1 MTVPI
6 SMALAVVV
14 SFAAALFVTPKFI
27 RFLEA
32 AGISG
37 RDIQKRQKPTIAE
50 MGGPAVLTGF
60 LAGIFF
66 YIWAKVFLYGEVQ
79 NLVELFAGITTI
91 LIITII
97 GMFDDLSSLTRS
109 AGRIDNFGNLR
120 LSDKSQGTFGNL
132 KRIGLKQWQK
142 PLLTLP
148 AAIPLM
154 AIMAGD
160 TSLTVPFLGQMNIG
174 ILYPLIIVP
183 IAIVG
188 ASNATNMLAGMNGL
202 ESGLGAVLLAT
213 LGAYA
218 YLHNSVAAAM
228 IAFTFAAAL
237 LAFLKFNWYPAKIM
251 PADSLTYS
259 IGAVVAVV
267 AIIGNMEK
275 FALYVFALWFVEFI
289 LKARSRFK
297 AESFGVLQP
306 DGRLKAP
313 YPKIYS
319 LTHAVMK
326 MRPMKEWQVVA
337 VLIGLQILV
346 GLAVFAVIP

>member
-1 MTVPI
+1 MPI
-6 SMALAVVV
+6 SISIMLAVMV
-14 SFAAALFVTPKFI
+14 SFAAALFITPKFI

-37 RDIQKRQKPTIAE
+37 KDIQKRKKPTIAE

-66 YIWAKVFLYGEVQ
+66 FIWAKVFLYGEVQ

-97 GMFDDLSSLTRS
+97 GMFDDLSSLTRK
-109 AGRIDNFGNLR
+109 GKTDN
-120 LSDKSQGTFGNL
+120 FGNL

-160 TSLTVPFLGQMNIG
+160 TSLTAPLLGTINIG
-174 ILYPLIIVP
+174 NFYPLLIVP

-188 ASNATNMLAGMNGL
+188 ASNAVNMLAGMNGL
-202 ESGLGAVLLAT
+202 EAGLGAVLLGT
-213 LGAYA
+213 LGLYG
-218 YLHNSVAAAM
+218 YLHGSTAAAM

-237 LAFLKFNWYPAKIM
+237 IGFFWFNKYPAKIM
-251 PADSLTYS
+251 PGDSMTYA
-259 IGAVVAVV
+259 IGAAVAVV
-267 AIIGNMEK
+267 AIVGRMEK
-275 FALYVFALWFVEFI
+275 FALYVFALWFIELA
-289 LKARSRFK
+289 LKLRSK
-297 AESFGVLQP
+297 IETGKTAESFGVLQP
-306 DGRLKAP
+306 DGTLKAP
-313 YPKIYS
+313 YPKTYS

-326 MRPMKEWQVVA
+326 MGRFSERQVVA
-337 VLIGLQILV
+337 ILVLLQIFIGTGALLLIG
-346 GLAVFAVIP
+346 

>member
-1 MTVPI
+1 MPVSI
-6 SMALAVVV
+6 SMALAVIA

-37 RDIQKRQKPTIAE
+37 RDIQKREKPVIAE

-66 YIWAKVFLYGEVQ
+66 FIWAKVFLYGEVQ

-109 AGRIDNFGNLR
+109 AGKID
-120 LSDKSQGTFGNL
+120 KFGNL

-160 TSLTVPFLGQMNIG
+160 ASITVPLLGQLNVG
-174 ILYPLIIVP
+174 ILYPLLIVP

-202 ESGLGAVLLAT
+202 EAGLGAVLLGT
-213 LGAYA
+213 LGLYG
-218 YLHNSVAAAM
+218 YLHGSIAATM

-237 LAFLKFNWYPAKIM
+237 LGFLRYNKYPAKIM
-251 PADSLTYS
+251 PGDSMTYA
-259 IGAVVAVV
+259 IGSAVAVVAV
-267 AIIGNMEK
+267 IGNMEK
-275 FALYVFALWFVEFI
+275 FALYIFALWFVELA
-289 LKARSRFK
+289 LKFRSRIDLGHT
-297 AESFGVLQP
+297 AESFGALQP
-306 DGRLKAP
+306 DGTLKAP

-326 MRPMKEWQVVA
+326 LRPLTEKQA
-337 VLIGLQILV
+337 VMTLIGLQAII
-346 GLAVFAVIP
+346 GLAVLMIIG

>member
-1 MTVPI
+1 
-6 SMALAVVV
+6 MALAVIV
-14 SFAAALFVTPKFI
+14 SFAAALFITPKFI

-32 AGISG
+32 AGITG
-37 RDIQKRQKPTIAE
+37 KDIQKRERPTIAE

-66 YIWAKVFLYGEVQ
+66 YIWVKVFLYGEVQ

-109 AGRIDNFGNLR
+109 AGRIDKFGNM
-120 LSDKSQGTFGNL
+120 

-160 TSLTVPFLGQMNIG
+160 TSIAVPLLGSINVG
-174 ILYPLIIVP
+174 ILYPLLIVP

-188 ASNATNMLAGMNGL
+188 ASNATNILAGMNGL
-202 ESGLGAVLLAT
+202 EAGLGIVLLST

-218 YLHNSVAAAM
+218 YLHESVAAAM
-228 IAFTFAAAL
+228 IAFTFATAL
-237 LAFLKFNWYPAKIM
+237 LAFLLYNKYPARIM
-251 PADSLTYS
+251 PGDSMTYA
-259 IGAVVAVV
+259 IGSVVAVV

-275 FALYVFALWFVEFI
+275 FALYVFILWFVELA
-289 LKARSRFK
+289 LKIRSRIELGHT

-306 DGRLKAP
+306 NGTLKAP

-326 MRPMKEWQVVA
+326 IRPMKEWQVVMA
-337 VLIGLQILV
+337 LV
-346 GLAVFAVIP
+346 GLQVLISMTVFLLIG

>member
-1 MTVPI
+1 MPVSI
-6 SMALAVVV
+6 SMALAVIV
-14 SFAAALFVTPKFI
+14 SFAAALFITPKFI

-37 RDIQKRQKPTIAE
+37 KDIQKKEKPVIAE
-50 MGGPAVLTGF
+50 MGGPAALTGF

-66 YIWAKVFLYGEVQ
+66 FIWVKVFLYGEVQ

-97 GMFDDLSSLTRS
+97 GMFDDLSSLTRK
-109 AGRIDNFGNLR
+109 GKVDN
-120 LSDKSQGTFGNL
+120 FGNL

-160 TSLTVPFLGQMNIG
+160 TSLTVPLLGQMNVG
-174 ILYPLIIVP
+174 ILYPLLIVP

-202 ESGLGAVLLAT
+202 EAGLGAVLLAT
-213 LGAYA
+213 MGSYA
-218 YLHNSVAAAM
+218 YLHNSIAAAM

-237 LAFLKFNWYPAKIM
+237 LAFLLYNKYPAKIM
-251 PADSLTYS
+251 PGDSMTYA
-259 IGAVVAVV
+259 IGAVVAAV
-267 AIIGNMEK
+267 AVIGNMEK
-275 FALYVFALWFVEFI
+275 FALYVFVLWFAELA
-289 LKARSRFK
+289 LKIRSRIDLGHT
-297 AESFGVLQP
+297 AESFGALRP
-306 DGRLKAP
+306 DGTLKAP

-326 MRPMKEWQVVA
+326 LRPFTEKQVVA
-337 VLIGLQILV
+337 ILIGVQAAIGV
-346 GLAVFAVIP
+346 IVFLLIP

>member
-1 MTVPI
+1 MSVSI
-6 SMALAVVV
+6 SMALAVLV
-14 SFAAALFVTPKFI
+14 SFAAALFITPKFI

-37 RDIQKRQKPTIAE
+37 KDIQKKDKPVIAE

-66 YIWAKVFLYGEVQ
+66 FIWMKVFLYGEVE
-79 NLVELFAGITTI
+79 NLIELFAGITTI

-109 AGRIDNFGNLR
+109 AGKT
-120 LSDKSQGTFGNL
+120 DKFGNL

-160 TSLTVPFLGQMNIG
+160 TSITVPLLGPLNVG
-174 ILYPLIIVP
+174 ILYPLLIVP

-202 ESGLGAVLLAT
+202 EAGLGFVLLST
-213 LGAYA
+213 LGSYA
-218 YLHNSVAAAM
+218 YLHNNVAAAM

-237 LAFLKFNWYPAKIM
+237 LAFLCYNKYPAKIM
-251 PADSLTYS
+251 PGDSTTYA
-259 IGAVVAVV
+259 IGSVVAVAAV
-267 AIIGNMEK
+267 VGNMEK
-275 FALYVFALWFVEFI
+275 FALYIFVLWFVELA
-289 LKARSRFK
+289 LKFRSRIGLEHT
-297 AESFGVLQP
+297 AESFGILQP
-306 DGRLKAP
+306 DGTLKAP

-326 MRPMKEWQVVA
+326 LRPMKEWQVVA
-337 VLIGLQILV
+337 VLIAMQAAIGALAFLLV
-346 GLAVFAVIP
+346 P

>member
-1 MTVPI
+1 MPVSI
-6 SMALAVVV
+6 SMALAVIV
-14 SFAAALFVTPKFI
+14 SFAAALFITPKFI

-32 AGISG
+32 AGITG
-37 RDIQKRQKPTIAE
+37 KDIQKREKPTIAE

-66 YIWAKVFLYGEVQ
+66 FIWAKVFLYKEVFLYGEDKI
-79 NLVELFAGITTI
+79 LVELFAGITTI

-97 GMFDDLSSLTRS
+97 GMFDDLSGLAR
-109 AGRIDNFGNLR
+109 RDKIDN
-120 LSDKSQGTFGNL
+120 FGNL

-160 TSLTVPFLGQMNIG
+160 TSLTVPLLGQMNVG
-174 ILYPLIIVP
+174 IFYPLLIVP

-218 YLHNSVAAAM
+218 YLHNEIAAAM

-237 LAFLKFNWYPAKIM
+237 LGFLWFNKYPARIM
-251 PADSLTYS
+251 PGDSVPYA

-289 LKARSRFK
+289 LKLRSGFK

-306 DGRLKAP
+306 DGTLKAP

-326 MRPMKEWQVVA
+326 LRPMKEWKVVA
-337 VLIGLQILV
+337 ILIGVQAAI
-346 GLAVFAVIP
+346 GMIVFLLIP

>member
-1 MTVPI
+1 ML
-6 SMALAVVV
+6 LAVLV

-32 AGISG
+32 AGITG
-37 RDIQKRQKPTIAE
+37 KDIQKKEKPIIAE

-66 YIWAKVFLYGEVQ
+66 FIWMKVFLYGEVE
-79 NLVELFAGITTI
+79 NLIELFAGITTI

-97 GMFDDLSSLTRS
+97 GMFDDLSGLTRKGK
-109 AGRIDNFGNLR
+109 A
-120 LSDKSQGTFGNL
+120 DKFGNL

-160 TSLTVPFLGQMNIG
+160 TSITVPLLGPLNVG
-174 ILYPLIIVP
+174 ILYPLLIVP

-202 ESGLGAVLLAT
+202 EAGLGFVLLST
-213 LGAYA
+213 LGTYA
-218 YLHNSVAAAM
+218 YLHENLAAAM

-237 LAFLKFNWYPAKIM
+237 LAFLWYNKYPAKIM
-251 PADSLTYS
+251 PGDSTTYA
-259 IGAVVAVV
+259 IGSAVAVVAV
-267 AIIGNMEK
+267 IGNMEK
-275 FALYVFALWFVEFI
+275 FALYVFALWFAELA
-289 LKARSRFK
+289 LKARSRIELGRT

-306 DGRLKAP
+306 DGTLKAP

-326 MRPMKEWQVVA
+326 LRPMKEWQVVA
-337 VLIGLQILV
+337 VLVGLQILI
-346 GLAVFAVIP
+346 GLAVFLLIG

>member
-1 MTVPI
+1 
-6 SMALAVVV
+6 MALAVMV
-14 SFAAALFVTPKFI
+14 SFAAALLITPKFI

-32 AGISG
+32 AGIMG
-37 RDIQKRQKPTIAE
+37 RDIQKREKPTIAE

-66 YIWAKVFLYGEVQ
+66 YIWVKVFLYGEVE
-79 NLVELFAGITTI
+79 NLIELFAGITTI

-97 GMFDDLSSLTRS
+97 GMFDDLSGLAR
-109 AGRIDNFGNLR
+109 RNKIDN
-120 LSDKSQGTFGNL
+120 FGNL

-160 TSLTVPFLGQMNIG
+160 TSLTVPLFGQINVG
-174 ILYPLIIVP
+174 ILYPLLIVP

-202 ESGLGAVLLAT
+202 EAGLGSVLLAT

-218 YLHNSVAAAM
+218 YLHNNVAAAM
-228 IAFTFAAAL
+228 LAFTFAAAL
-237 LAFLKFNWYPAKIM
+237 LGFLWFNKYPARIM
-251 PADSLTYS
+251 PGDSVPYA
-259 IGAVVAVV
+259 IGAAVAVV
-267 AIIGNMEK
+267 AIIGSMEK
-275 FALYVFALWFVEFI
+275 FALYVFVLWFIEFA
-289 LKARSRFK
+289 LKARSGFK

-306 DGRLKAP
+306 DGTLKAP

-326 MRPMKEWQVVA
+326 LRPMKEWQVVA
-337 VLIGLQILV
+337 VLAGAQALIGA
-346 GLAVFAVIP
+346 AVLLLMG

>member
-1 MTVPI
+1 MPVSI
-6 SMALAVVV
+6 SMALAVIV
-14 SFAAALFVTPKFI
+14 SFAAALFITPKFI

-32 AGISG
+32 AGITG
-37 RDIQKRQKPTIAE
+37 KDIQKRDKPTIAE

-66 YIWAKVFLYGEVQ
+66 FIWAKVFLYGEVQ

-97 GMFDDLSSLTRS
+97 GMFDDLSSLTRK
-109 AGRIDNFGNLR
+109 GKID
-120 LSDKSQGTFGNL
+120 KFGNL

-160 TSLTVPFLGQMNIG
+160 ASITVPLLGQMNVG
-174 ILYPLIIVP
+174 ILYPLLIVP

-188 ASNATNMLAGMNGL
+188 ASNATNMLAGVNGL
-202 ESGLGAVLLAT
+202 EAGLGAVLLAT
-213 LGAYA
+213 MGSYA

-228 IAFTFAAAL
+228 IAFTFAGAL
-237 LAFLKFNWYPAKIM
+237 LAFLWYNKYPAKIM

-259 IGAVVAVV
+259 IGAVVAAV

-275 FALYVFALWFVEFI
+275 FAVYVFALWFVEFA
-289 LKARSRFK
+289 LKARSKFK

-306 DGRLKAP
+306 DGTLKAP

-326 MRPMKEWQVVA
+326 IKPMKEWQVVA
-337 VLIGLQILV
+337 VLIGLQVLIGLSALV
-346 GLAVFAVIP
+346 LIR

>member
-1 MTVPI
+1 MPI
-6 SMALAVVV
+6 SISIMLAVLI
-14 SFAAALFVTPKFI
+14 SFAAALFITPKFI

-37 RDIQKRQKPTIAE
+37 KDIQKKEKPTVAE

-66 YIWAKVFLYGEVQ
+66 FIWVKVFLYGEVQ

-97 GMFDDLSSLTRS
+97 GMFDDLSSLTRKGK
-109 AGRIDNFGNLR
+109 AD
-120 LSDKSQGTFGNL
+120 DFGNL

-160 TSLTVPFLGQMNIG
+160 SSITAPLLGQMNIG
-174 ILYPLIIVP
+174 ILYPLLIVP
-183 IAIVG
+183 IAIIG
-188 ASNATNMLAGMNGL
+188 ASNATNMLAGLNGL
-202 ESGLGAVLLAT
+202 ESGLGFVLLST

-218 YLHNSVAAAM
+218 YLHGSIAAAM

-237 LAFLKFNWYPAKIM
+237 LAFLKFNWYPARIM
-251 PADSLTYS
+251 PGDSVPYA
-259 IGAVVAVV
+259 IGAVAATV

-275 FALYVFALWFVEFI
+275 FALYVFALWFIEFA
-289 LKARSRFK
+289 LKARSKFK
-297 AESFGVLQP
+297 AESFGVLQQ
-306 DGRLKAP
+306 DGTLKAP

-319 LTHAVMK
+319 LTHAIMK
-326 MRPMKEWQVVA
+326 LRPLTEKQIVAILIGIQVA
-337 VLIGLQILV
+337 IGVLIFLL
-346 GLAVFAVIP
+346 IP

>member
-1 MTVPI
+1 MPVSI
-6 SMALAVVV
+6 SMVLAVAI
-14 SFAAALFVTPKFI
+14 SFAAALFITPKFI

-32 AGISG
+32 AGITG
-37 RDIQKRQKPTIAE
+37 RDIQKKDKPSIAE

-66 YIWAKVFLYGEVQ
+66 YIWVKVFLYGEVQ
-79 NLVELFAGITTI
+79 NLVQLFAGITTI

-97 GMFDDLSSLTRS
+97 GMFDDLSSLTRKEKVD
-109 AGRIDNFGNLR
+109 R
-120 LSDKSQGTFGNL
+120 FGNL

-160 TSLTVPFLGQMNIG
+160 SSITAPIIGQLNIG
-174 ILYPLIIVP
+174 IFFPLLIVP

-202 ESGLGAVLLAT
+202 ESGLGFVLLST
-213 LGAYA
+213 LGLYG
-218 YLHNSVAAAM
+218 YFHNSIAAAM

-237 LAFLKFNWYPAKIM
+237 LAFLFYNKYPAKIM
-251 PADSLTYS
+251 PGDSVPYA
-259 IGAVVAVV
+259 IGAVTAVV
-267 AIIGNMEK
+267 AIIGGMEK
-275 FALYVFALWFVEFI
+275 FALYVFALWFIEFA
-289 LKARSRFK
+289 LKARSKFK
-297 AESFGVLQP
+297 AESFGILQP
-306 DGRLKAP
+306 DGTLKAP

-326 MRPMKEWQVVA
+326 LRPLTEKQVVA
-337 VLIGLQILV
+337 ALVGLQILI
-346 GLAVFAVIP
+346 GIFTLLLIR

>member
-1 MTVPI
+1 MPVSI
-6 SMALAVVV
+6 SMTLAVAV
-14 SFAAALFVTPKFI
+14 SFAAALFITPKFI

-32 AGISG
+32 AGITG
-37 RDIQKRQKPTIAE
+37 KDIQKREKPLIAE

-66 YIWAKVFLYGEVQ
+66 YIWVKVFLYGEVQ

-97 GMFDDLSSLTRS
+97 GMFDDLSGLAR
-109 AGRIDNFGNLR
+109 RDKIDN
-120 LSDKSQGTFGNL
+120 FGNL
-132 KRIGLKQWQK
+132 KRIGLRQWQK

-160 TSLTVPFLGQMNIG
+160 TSLTVPLLGQINVG
-174 ILYPLIIVP
+174 IFYPLLIVP

-213 LGAYA
+213 LGTYA
-218 YLHNSVAAAM
+218 YLHNEIAAAM

-237 LAFLKFNWYPAKIM
+237 LAFLKFNWHPAKIM
-251 PADSLTYS
+251 PGDSVPYA

-275 FALYVFALWFVEFI
+275 FALYVFALWFVEFV
-289 LKARSRFK
+289 LKARSGFK
-297 AESFGVLQP
+297 AESFGLLRP
-306 DGRLKAP
+306 DGTLKAP
-313 YPKIYS
+313 YPNVYS

-326 MRPMKEWQVVA
+326 IRPMKEWQVVA
-337 VLIGLQILV
+337 TLIGLQVLIGLAGFLLI
-346 GLAVFAVIP
+346 G

>member
-1 MTVPI
+1 
-6 SMALAVVV
+6 MALAVIV
-14 SFAAALFVTPKFI
+14 SFAAALFITPRFI

-32 AGISG
+32 AGITG
-37 RDIQKRQKPTIAE
+37 KDIQKRERPTIAE

-66 YIWAKVFLYGEVQ
+66 YIWVKVFLYGEVQ

-97 GMFDDLSSLTRS
+97 GMFDDLSSLTRKGK
-109 AGRIDNFGNLR
+109 ADN
-120 LSDKSQGTFGNL
+120 FGNL

-160 TSLTVPFLGQMNIG
+160 TSIAVPLLGSINVG
-174 ILYPLIIVP
+174 IFYPLLIVP
-183 IAIVG
+183 MAIIG
-188 ASNATNMLAGMNGL
+188 ASNATNILAGMNGL
-202 ESGLGAVLLAT
+202 EAGLGIVLIST

-218 YLHNSVAAAM
+218 YLHESVAAAM
-228 IAFTFAAAL
+228 IAFTFAISL
-237 LAFLKFNWYPAKIM
+237 LAFLWFNKYPARIM
-251 PADSLTYS
+251 PGDSMTYA
-259 IGAVVAVV
+259 IGSVVAVV

-275 FALYVFALWFVEFI
+275 FALYVFILWFVELA
-289 LKARSRFK
+289 LKIRSRIDLGHT

-306 DGRLKAP
+306 GGTLKAP

-326 MRPMKEWQVVA
+326 IRPMKEWQVVM
-337 VLIGLQILV
+337 VLV
-346 GLAVFAVIP
+346 GLQVLISMSVFLIMG

>member
-1 MTVPI
+1 MPVSI
-6 SMALAVVV
+6 SMALAVMV
-14 SFAAALFVTPKFI
+14 SFAAALFITPKFI

-32 AGISG
+32 AGITG
-37 RDIQKRQKPTIAE
+37 KDIQKREKPSIAE

-66 YIWAKVFLYGEVQ
+66 YIWAKVFLYREVFLYGEDKI
-79 NLVELFAGITTI
+79 LVELFAGITTI

-109 AGRIDNFGNLR
+109 AGKID
-120 LSDKSQGTFGNL
+120 KFGNL

-160 TSLTVPFLGQMNIG
+160 TSLTVPLLGSINMG
-174 ILYPLIIVP
+174 ILYPLLIVP

-188 ASNATNMLAGMNGL
+188 ASNATNMLAGLNGL
-202 ESGLGAVLLAT
+202 ETGLGFVILST
-213 LGAYA
+213 LGVYA
-218 YLHNSVAAAM
+218 YMHGSIAAAM

-251 PADSLTYS
+251 PGDSVPYA

-267 AIIGNMEK
+267 AIIGNIEK
-275 FALYVFALWFVEFI
+275 FAVYVFALWFVEFA
-289 LKARSRFK
+289 LKARSKFK
-297 AESFGVLQP
+297 AESFGILQP
-306 DGRLKAP
+306 DGTLKAP
-313 YPKIYS
+313 YPKTYS

-326 MRPMKEWQVVA
+326 IKPMKEWQVVTVLIA
-337 VLIGLQILV
+337 AQILIGL
-346 GLAVFAVIP
+346 LAFLAIG

>member
-1 MTVPI
+1 MVI
-6 SMALAVVV
+6 SVSMALAVVV
-14 SFAAALFVTPKFI
+14 SFAAALFITPKFI

-32 AGISG
+32 AGITG
-37 RDIQKRQKPTIAE
+37 KDIQKRERPTIAE

-66 YIWAKVFLYGEVQ
+66 YIWVKVFLYGEVQ
-79 NLVELFAGITTI
+79 NMVELFAGITTI

-97 GMFDDLSSLTRS
+97 GMFDDLSGLVR
-109 AGRIDNFGNLR
+109 RNKIDN
-120 LSDKSQGTFGNL
+120 FGNL

-160 TSLTVPFLGQMNIG
+160 TSLTVPLLGSINIG
-174 ILYPLIIVP
+174 IFYPLLIVP
-183 IAIVG
+183 IAIIG

-202 ESGLGAVLLAT
+202 EAGLGAVLLTT
-213 LGAYA
+213 LGIYG
-218 YLHNSVAAAM
+218 YIHNSIAAAM

-237 LAFLKFNWYPAKIM
+237 LGFLWFNKYPAKIM
-251 PADSLTYS
+251 PGDSVPYA
-259 IGAVVAVV
+259 IGAAVAVV

-275 FALYVFALWFVEFI
+275 FALYVFALWFVEFA
-289 LKARSRFK
+289 LKARSGFR

-306 DGRLKAP
+306 DGTLKAP

-326 MRPMKEWQVVA
+326 LRPFTEKQVVMA
-337 VLIGLQILV
+337 LVGLQVLIGA
-346 GLAVFAVIP
+346 AVFLLMG

>member
-1 MTVPI
+1 M
-6 SMALAVVV
+6 LAVLV
-14 SFAAALFVTPKFI
+14 SFAAALFITPKFI

-37 RDIQKRQKPTIAE
+37 KDIQKKEKPVIAE

-66 YIWAKVFLYGEVQ
+66 FIWVKVFLYGEVQ

-109 AGRIDNFGNLR
+109 AGKV
-120 LSDKSQGTFGNL
+120 DKFGNL

-160 TSLTVPFLGQMNIG
+160 TSVTVPLLGQMNIG
-174 ILYPLIIVP
+174 ILYPLLIVP
-183 IAIVG
+183 IAIIG

-202 ESGLGAVLLAT
+202 ESGLGFVLLST

-218 YLHNSVAAAM
+218 YLHGSIAAAM
-228 IAFTFAAAL
+228 IAFTFAASL

-251 PADSLTYS
+251 PGDSVPYA
-259 IGAVVAVV
+259 IGAVAATV
-267 AIIGNMEK
+267 AIIGNVEK
-275 FALYVFALWFVEFI
+275 FALYVFALWFIEFA
-289 LKARSRFK
+289 LKARSKFK
-297 AESFGVLQP
+297 AESFGVLQQ
-306 DGRLKAP
+306 DGTLKAP

-319 LTHAVMK
+319 LTHAIMK
-326 MRPMKEWQVVA
+326 LRPLTEKQVVA
-337 VLIGLQILV
+337 ILIGIQAAIGALV
-346 GLAVFAVIP
+346 LLLIP

>member
-1 MTVPI
+1 MI
-6 SMALAVVV
+6 SFV
-14 SFAAALFVTPKFI
+14 AALFITPKFI

-32 AGISG
+32 AGIAG
-37 RDIQKRQKPTIAE
+37 KDIQKKEKPSIAE

-66 YIWAKVFLYGEVQ
+66 FVWVKVFLYGEVE
-79 NLVELFAGITTI
+79 NLIEIFAGITTI

-97 GMFDDLSSLTRS
+97 GMFDDLSILTRK
-109 AGRIDNFGNLR
+109 GKVDN
-120 LSDKSQGTFGNL
+120 FGNL

-160 TSLTVPFLGQMNIG
+160 TSLTVPLLGQINVG
-174 ILYPLIIVP
+174 ILYPLLIVP

-202 ESGLGAVLLAT
+202 EAGLGFVLLST

-218 YLHNSVAAAM
+218 YLHENIAAAM
-228 IAFTFAAAL
+228 IAFTFAVSL
-237 LAFLKFNWYPAKIM
+237 LAFLRFNKYPARIM
-251 PADSLTYS
+251 PGDSMTYA
-259 IGAVVAVV
+259 IGSVVAVV

-275 FALYVFALWFVEFI
+275 FALYVFALWFVELA
-289 LKARSRFK
+289 LKIRSRYGLGQT
-297 AESFGVLQP
+297 AESFGVLQA
-306 DGRLKAP
+306 DGTLKAP

-326 MRPMKEWQVVA
+326 MCPLTEKQIVM
-337 VLIGLQILV
+337 VLVGLQILISMAIFLLI
-346 GLAVFAVIP
+346 G

>member
-1 MTVPI
+1 MPI
-6 SMALAVVV
+6 SISIILAVII
-14 SFAAALFVTPKFI
+14 SFAAALFITPKFI

-37 RDIQKRQKPTIAE
+37 KDIQKREKPTIAE

-66 YIWAKVFLYGEVQ
+66 FIWAKVFLYGETFLYGEDKI
-79 NLVELFAGITTI
+79 LVELFAGITTI

-97 GMFDDLSSLTRS
+97 GMFDDLSSLTRKGK
-109 AGRIDNFGNLR
+109 ADN
-120 LSDKSQGTFGNL
+120 FGNL

-160 TSLTVPFLGQMNIG
+160 TSLTVPLLGQINIG
-174 ILYPLIIVP
+174 IFYPLFIVP
-183 IAIVG
+183 IAIIG
-188 ASNATNMLAGMNGL
+188 ASNAVNMLAGMNGL
-202 ESGLGAVLLAT
+202 EAGLGSVLLST
-213 LGAYA
+213 LGIYG
-218 YLHNSVAAAM
+218 YLHGNIAAAM

-237 LAFLKFNWYPAKIM
+237 IGFLWFNKYPARIM
-251 PADSLTYS
+251 PGDSVPYA
-259 IGAVVAVV
+259 IGATAAVV

-275 FALYVFALWFVEFI
+275 FALYVFVLWFAEFL

-297 AESFGVLQP
+297 AESFGIIQT
-306 DGRLKAP
+306 DGTLKAP
-313 YPKIYS
+313 YPKTYS
-319 LTHAVMK
+319 LTHAVMNFGRFTEK
-326 MRPMKEWQVVA
+326 QVVA
-337 VLIGLQILV
+337 ILVLLQILIGV
-346 GLAVFAVIP
+346 AALILIG